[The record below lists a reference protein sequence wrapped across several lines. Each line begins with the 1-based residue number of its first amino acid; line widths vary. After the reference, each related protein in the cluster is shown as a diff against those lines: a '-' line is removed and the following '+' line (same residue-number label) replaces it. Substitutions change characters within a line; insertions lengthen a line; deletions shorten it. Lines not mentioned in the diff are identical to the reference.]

1 MNDIIRPFLKESIAI
16 ELNIGDLYQLFSA
29 KFPQDYDF
37 WWKISIEE
45 MNHAALIESID
56 DNFISDSIFSSD
68 SIEKQTED
76 MRQMNLYLMRL
87 IERFKLGSPTRSE
100 ALKLAYELENSIGE
114 SHFELFMTAKSSS
127 MAVKILQ
134 KLNGD
139 DINHAKRIV
148 NYMKENGISFQPPEV

>member
-1 MNDIIRPFLKESIAI
+1 MNDIIRPFLNESIAM
-16 ELNIGDLYQLFSA
+16 ELNIGDLYQLFSV

-56 DNFISDSIFSSD
+56 DDFLSDSILSTD

-76 MRQMNLYLMRL
+76 MRQINLSITDL

-114 SHFELFMTAKSSS
+114 SHFEFFMTEKSSS
-127 MAVKILQ
+127 MVVKILQ
-134 KLNGD
+134 KLNGE
-139 DINHAKRIV
+139 DINHAKRIN
-148 NYMKENGISFQPPEV
+148 NYMKENGISFPAPET